1 METNELELWLDRDRQ
16 ERMLKRLIERIGLT
30 RARGECFLRLWIY
43 LSVKEQREQNPHVKP
58 PLLQLTLLDRPVS
71 CSHREAAELFYSDR
85 ERGSDRSAGM
95 MLDKLAA
102 LGLIRK
108 QFDGNI
114 SRIEILA
121 VAAELEPEKTAAV
134 EITIEPF
141 DPRCDAIPVAN
152 LLATNYNWMNRNT
165 EATPHRIV
173 NILRE
178 WARQYDRGMRV
189 LRRQDNLNPIGFY
202 LLYPTASIS
211 VPNFFIAPSKSLHLS
226 AIADMD
232 PFVMAQAG
240 DMDCASVFI
249 RSWAIERDYIDRYR
263 VPFLED
269 TQKTLIAMQS
279 DFPNLC
285 DLYTMIIHPTYEQ
298 QATALGFQSM
308 SRDRQLSLYWM
319 YLPVDR
325 FLSLNIAS
333 CFPLTIEKKN
343 LPNENRVE

>member
-1 METNELELWLDRDRQ
+1 MEPNELELWLDRDRQ
-16 ERMLKRLIERIGLT
+16 QQILDRLVERLGLT

-43 LSVKEQREQNPHVKP
+43 LSVKEQRERNPQVKP
-58 PLLQLTLLDRPVS
+58 PLLKLKLLDRPVS

-102 LGLIRK
+102 LGLIQK

-121 VAAELEPEKTAAV
+121 VSEGLEPEIKAEV
-134 EITIEPF
+134 EIKIEPF

-152 LLATNYNWMNRNT
+152 LLAANYNWMNHNT

-173 NILRE
+173 NILRQ

-202 LLYPTASIS
+202 ILYPTASAS
-211 VPNFFIAPSKSLHLS
+211 VSNFFVAPSKSLHLS
-226 AIADMD
+226 AIPFQGGFANGDTD
-232 PFVMAQAG
+232 PFIMAQSG
-240 DMDCASVFI
+240 DIDCVSVFI
-249 RSWAIERDYIDRYR
+249 RSWAIDRDYLDRYR
-263 VPFLED
+263 VLFLED
-269 TQKTLIAMQS
+269 AQKTLLEMQA

-285 DLYTMIIHPTYEQ
+285 DLYTMIIHPSYEY
-298 QATALGFQSM
+298 QASALGFQHM

-319 YLPVDR
+319 YLPLDR
-325 FLSLNIAS
+325 FLTLNIS
-333 CFPLTIEKKN
+333 DC
-343 LPNENRVE
+343 LPTRS

>member
-1 METNELELWLDRDRQ
+1 MEPKELELWLDRARQQQILDRLV
-16 ERMLKRLIERIGLT
+16 ERLGLT

-43 LSVKEQREQNPHVKP
+43 LAVKEQRAGNPQLKP
-58 PLLQLTLLDRPVS
+58 PLLELTLLDRPVS

-85 ERGSDRSAGM
+85 DRGSDRSAGM

-121 VAAELEPEKTAAV
+121 ISAGLELAPTAAV
-134 EITIEPF
+134 DVKIEPF
-141 DPRCDAIPVAN
+141 DPRCDAIPIAN
-152 LLATNYNWMNRNT
+152 LLAINYNWMNHNT

-173 NILRE
+173 NILRQ

-202 LLYPTASIS
+202 IMYPTAAAS

-226 AIADMD
+226 AIGDTD
-232 PFVMAQAG
+232 PFIMAQAG
-240 DMDCASVFI
+240 DSDCASVFI
-249 RSWAIERDYIDRYR
+249 RSWAIDRDYLDRYR
-263 VPFLED
+263 VLFLED
-269 TQKTLIAMQS
+269 SQKTLWAMQT

-285 DLYTMIIHPTYEQ
+285 DLYTMIIHPSYEY
-298 QATALGFQSM
+298 QASALGFQHL

-319 YLPVDR
+319 YLPLDR
-325 FLSLNIAS
+325 FLALNIAD
-333 CFPLTIEKKN
+333 CFPKIG
-343 LPNENRVE
+343 

>member
-1 METNELELWLDRDRQ
+1 METNELELWLNRDRQ
-16 ERMLKRLIERIGLT
+16 EQMLERLTLRVGLT
-30 RARGECFLRLWIY
+30 RTRAECFLRLWIY
-43 LSVKEQREQNPHVKP
+43 LAVKAQRGQNPQIKP
-58 PLLQLTLLDRPVS
+58 PLLELTLLDRPVS

-85 ERGSDRSAGM
+85 DRGSDRSAGM

-108 QFDGNI
+108 EFDGNI
-114 SRIEILA
+114 SRIEILPIA
-121 VAAELEPEKTAAV
+121 TELEPEKTAAV
-134 EITIEPF
+134 EIRIEPF

-173 NILRE
+173 QILRQ
-178 WARQYDRGMRV
+178 WAGQYAKGMRV

-202 LLYPTASIS
+202 LLYPTAAIS
-211 VPNFFIAPSKSLHLS
+211 VANFFTAPSKSLHLS
-226 AIADMD
+226 AIADLD
-232 PFVMAQAG
+232 PFVMAQSG
-240 DMDCASVFI
+240 DLDCTSVYI
-249 RSWAIERDYIDRYR
+249 RSWAIDRDYIDRYR
-263 VPFLED
+263 VPLIED
-269 TQKTLIAMQS
+269 TQKTLIEMQV

-285 DLYTMIIHPTYEQ
+285 DVYTMIIHPTYEQ

-325 FLSLNIAS
+325 FLALNIAS
-333 CFPLTIEKKN
+333 CFPLTIEKK
-343 LPNENRVE
+343 PTQK

>member
-1 METNELELWLDRDRQ
+1 MEPDELELWLDRDRQ
-16 ERMLKRLIERIGLT
+16 HQMLERLIERVGLT

-43 LSVKEQREQNPHVKP
+43 LSIKEQRARNPQIKP
-58 PLLQLTLLDRPVS
+58 SLLKLTLLDRPVS

-102 LGLIRK
+102 LGLLRK

-121 VAAELEPEKTAAV
+121 IAEGLEPEITEEV
-134 EITIEPF
+134 EIKIDRF

-173 NILRE
+173 NILRQ

-202 LLYPTASIS
+202 ILYPTDAAS
-211 VPNFFIAPSKSLHLS
+211 VANFFTAPSKSLHLS
-226 AIADMD
+226 AIGEED
-232 PFVMAQAG
+232 PFVMARSG
-240 DMDCASVFI
+240 DTSCVSVFI
-249 RSWAIERDYIDRYR
+249 RSWAIDRDYLDRYR
-263 VPFLED
+263 VLFLED
-269 TQKTLIAMQS
+269 TQKTSIEMQE

-285 DLYTMIIHPTYEQ
+285 DLYTMIVHPKYEQ
-298 QATALGFQSM
+298 QASALGFQNM
-308 SRDRQLSLYWM
+308 SRDRQLSVYWM
-319 YLPVDR
+319 YLPLDR
-325 FLSLNIAS
+325 FLSLNIADR
-333 CFPLTIEKKN
+333 FPSYE
-343 LPNENRVE
+343 E